1 MKCALIL
8 TNRETRTAINP
19 KTIVAAGMIVV
30 AICASSQQAIAAKPS
45 ATPSP
50 FAGTYCGYLDSRNY
64 GSLSVSE
71 SGNVSGY
78 FSYLFVNYFES
89 FTLSGRVTSAGVMRL
104 KVVHTIVVNDRGR
117 RTFTERYSITV
128 NVALDDN
135 GNLVATSAASFVLS
149 PCQ

>member
-1 MKCALIL
+1 MKCEMTLS
-8 TNRETRTAINP
+8 NREKLIAIDP
-19 KTIVAAGMIVV
+19 KTILAVAMTVIAL
-30 AICASSQQAIAAKPS
+30 CASGQQSIAAKPS
-45 ATPSP
+45 TMTNP

-64 GSLSVSE
+64 GSMSIST

-78 FSYLFVNYFES
+78 FSYLFLNYFES
-89 FTLSGRVTSAGVMRL
+89 FTLSGRVTSAGVMRV

-128 NVALDDN
+128 NVTLDESA
-135 GNLVATSAASFVLS
+135 NLVANSGASFVLS

>member
-1 MKCALIL
+1 MPY
-8 TNRETRTAINP
+8 TNRESTTAIAP
-19 KTIVAAGMIVV
+19 RAMIAVWMSVIAILASAQQTTAA
-30 AICASSQQAIAAKPS
+30 QPS

-50 FAGTYCGYLDSRNY
+50 FAGTYCGLLDSRNY
-64 GSLSVSE
+64 GSMSIPD

-78 FSYLFVNYFES
+78 FSYLFMNYFES

-128 NVALDDN
+128 NVALDEG
-135 GNLVATSAASFVLS
+135 GNLVATSGASFVLS